1 MYLITLYS
9 CCTSYC
15 TSFLGTIYAKCKI
28 AVHSQALNASC
39 SLTKLLSVHTGSIS
53 FLCKFST
60 SVHVRTVPEYFT
72 VLLIGR

>member
-15 TSFLGTIYAKCKI
+15 TSFHGTINAKCKS

-39 SLTKLLSVHTGSIS
+39 SLTKLFSVHAGSIS

-60 SVHVRTVPEYFT
+60 SVHVRTVPGYFT
-72 VLLIGR
+72 VLLIAG

>member
-15 TSFLGTIYAKCKI
+15 TSFHGTINAKCKS

-39 SLTKLLSVHTGSIS
+39 SLTKLLSVHAGSI
-53 FLCKFST
+53 KFFANL
-60 SVHVRTVPEYFT
+60 VHLYMY
-72 VLLIGR
+72 VLSQGILPFY

>member
-15 TSFLGTIYAKCKI
+15 TSFHGTINAKCKS

-39 SLTKLLSVHTGSIS
+39 SLTKLLSVHAGSIS

-60 SVHVRTVPEYFT
+60 SVHVHTVPEYFT
-72 VLLIGR
+72 ILLIAR